1 MSTHLTIEEVM
12 HPLPHT
18 IGINQT
24 IARAQEMLREHQIRH
39 LPVCDRGR
47 LCGVLSDRDIE
58 FALRV
63 DRRPPEELRVN
74 DCFTPDPLA
83 VEGNASLESVARTM
97 ATQRIGC
104 VVITENERVKGIFT
118 TVDAC
123 RVLGEVLSAKKD

>member
-1 MSTHLTIEEVM
+1 
-12 HPLPHT
+12 
-18 IGINQT
+18 
-24 IARAQEMLREHQIRH
+24 
-39 LPVCDRGR
+39 
-47 LCGVLSDRDIE
+47 
-58 FALRV
+58 
-63 DRRPPEELRVN
+63 VN